1 MKITKKIKKYPP
13 TNIILRKNNNY
24 FGFLMIERGD
34 DESFYVK
41 PYFYNKNKFENL
53 IKVDDKGKLKNIDIS
68 NNLSLKKIENP
79 YISIKRSGKIHING
93 FEQALNKVPIDCDFK
108 SISFNH
114 IDGLLPILEVVC
126 ADLNK
131 YRKLRQRPNYF
142 PFNWIELSESP
153 HFQRQENYISPSYI
167 VFDFDTYLKDN
178 ENLVISFFITPNNYK
193 DSVNSNLV
201 KKINGYVSCVHISNS
216 LADRQL
222 LLVFRKII
230 KKTQNPHTIFM
241 IQPFDKKFR
250 VYKISH

>member
-1 MKITKKIKKYPP
+1 MGITKKIKKYPP

-53 IKVDDKGKLKNIDIS
+53 VKVDDKGKLKDIDIS
-68 NNLSLKKIENP
+68 NNLSFKKIENP
-79 YISIKRSGKIHING
+79 YISIKKSGKIHVNG
-93 FEQALNKVPIDCDFK
+93 FEQTLNKIPIDLDFK
-108 SISFNH
+108 SISFNN
-114 IDGLLPILEVVC
+114 IDGLLPILEIVS

-131 YRKLRQRPNYF
+131 YRILNRPKNF
-142 PFNWIELSESP
+142 PFNWIELSNSP
-153 HFQRQENYISPSYI
+153 LFKRQDNFIGPSFIIFDLDSYI
-167 VFDFDTYLKDN
+167 NDN
-178 ENLVISFFITPNNYK
+178 ENLVVSLFITPSNYE
-193 DSVNSNLV
+193 DSVNSDLI
-201 KKINGYVSCVHISNS
+201 KKINGYVTCAHISNK
-216 LADRQL
+216 LANKQL